1 MAREASG
8 KPDVPIWEKYSL
20 TVNEASAYFHI
31 GDKKLREIIDDD
43 PDADYILL
51 VGNRHMIRRK
61 KFEAFLDRQ
70 EAV

>member
-1 MAREASG
+1 M
-8 KPDVPIWEKYSL
+8 

-43 PDADYILL
+43 PDADYILR

-61 KFEAFLDRQ
+61 KFEVFLDRQ

>member
-43 PDADYILL
+43 PDADYILR

>member
-8 KPDVPIWEKYSL
+8 KLDVPIWEKYAM

-43 PDADYILL
+43 PDADYILR
-51 VGNRHMIRRK
+51 VGNRHYDTQKEI
-61 KFEAFLDRQ
+61 
-70 EAV
+70 